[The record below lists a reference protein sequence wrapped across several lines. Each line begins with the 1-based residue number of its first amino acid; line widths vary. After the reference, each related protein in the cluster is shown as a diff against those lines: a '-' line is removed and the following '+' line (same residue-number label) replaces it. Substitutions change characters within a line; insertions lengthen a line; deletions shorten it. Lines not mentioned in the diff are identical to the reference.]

1 MRQKIIQL
9 KTFLFTPKCRFSI
22 RNSQIPAMSNLTESC
37 FPSKP
42 KSNCTDFI
50 SLSKKHIYPEYI
62 CLRLNLSWHFLP
74 SRFSIKHKHSWVFDL
89 VFFSIL
95 FIYICDTLK
104 LGVGWRRIISVKN
117 IKPDAR
123 LVWKT
128 HAVFRWWIYLIV
140 GYIKAINSK
149 AKHRIIDN

>member
-50 SLSKKHIYPEYI
+50 SLLQKHIYPEYI

-89 VFFSIL
+89 VFFQHS
-95 FIYICDTLK
+95 FY
-104 LGVGWRRIISVKN
+104 
-117 IKPDAR
+117 
-123 LVWKT
+123 
-128 HAVFRWWIYLIV
+128 IYLRHPQV
-140 GYIKAINSK
+140 GGGVETDYLGK
-149 AKHRIIDN
+149 KHQTGCTSRLEDTRCFPLMDFFWLLDI